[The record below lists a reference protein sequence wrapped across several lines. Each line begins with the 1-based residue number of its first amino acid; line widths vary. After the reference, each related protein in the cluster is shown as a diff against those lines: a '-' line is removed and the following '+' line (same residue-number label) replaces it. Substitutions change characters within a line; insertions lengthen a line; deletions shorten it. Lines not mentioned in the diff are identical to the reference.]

1 MPVSSSPPVAGQPR
15 RTLSVV
21 PLTPKQ
27 KTALKAAYSNLDI
40 DTELTQNALMDMA
53 RNEHPVAIRFAHSGV
68 DMVRVPALEPHFHF
82 TGNRRYRNVLVTDGE
97 SFGLLSQEADGLS
110 KAGKGQSP
118 TRLEVIMASALPFAL
133 VSRKPRKEAILRFY
147 AAHVNWLLAGRES
160 MDAQGAAKDR
170 GLARIMCEHS
180 EAGPAAAV
188 LLFDDGAPAET
199 AMDIPFVPP
208 VATAVPTS
216 DKARPSANAQ
226 AAPNPQGN
234 PKARK
239 AKGP

>member
-1 MPVSSSPPVAGQPR
+1 
-15 RTLSVV
+15 
-21 PLTPKQ
+21 
-27 KTALKAAYSNLDI
+27 
-40 DTELTQNALMDMA
+40 
-53 RNEHPVAIRFAHSGV
+53 
-68 DMVRVPALEPHFHF
+68 VPALEPHFHF

-118 TRLEVIMASALPFAL
+118 TRLEVITASALPFAL

-147 AAHVNWLLAGRES
+147 AAHVNWLLAGREG
-160 MDAQGAAKDR
+160 MDAQAAAKDR

-199 AMDIPFVPP
+199 AMNIPFVLP
-208 VATAVPTS
+208 VALAAPTA
-216 DKARPSANAQ
+216 DKAQPSAKAQ
-226 AAPNPQGN
+226 AAPSSQAK

-239 AKGP
+239 PKSP